1 MPAPHWHWQ
10 HVAQAAPLAMCL
22 LSTAA
27 AAVSLRTNAARC
39 ASTPSA
45 WSHAPTAACSAG
57 APAGAMA
64 VAAFVEAWPPL
75 GALVAAA
82 LPGPAAAGAG
92 LRAEAARCCTQA
104 LRANEAAAAA
114 ALPAAAAAAGAAF
127 ALPGGH
133 AFAAP
138 LAAALDLLAC
148 WRAGRGPQRGP
159 PLPAPLMLEGVRAAR
174 LLLPARPVRACARW
188 WPLY

>member
-1 MPAPHWHWQ
+1 
-10 HVAQAAPLAMCL
+10 
-22 LSTAA
+22 
-27 AAVSLRTNAARC
+27 
-39 ASTPSA
+39 
-45 WSHAPTAACSAG
+45 
-57 APAGAMA
+57 MA

-148 WRAGRGPQRGP
+148 WRAGRGP
-159 PLPAPLMLEGVRAAR
+159 PLPAPLVLKGVRAAR

-188 WPLY
+188 RPLFGA